1 MKKILK
7 KTLGTA
13 VILSTF
19 AFSSANAMTNLKGEQ
34 SHISSY
40 AGKGKWLVVQVWK
53 SDCKMCN
60 TAMPDLVKFAKKLPN
75 STVLGVTLDSNKHS
89 INAFNKRH
97 KVHFPTLKSTA
108 TEMNGYLKR
117 IADEGL
123 KGTPTYLI
131 YSPDGKLK
139 ALQPGLV
146 PAASIY
152 NFLNQQ

>member
-1 MKKILK
+1 
-7 KTLGTA
+7 
-13 VILSTF
+13 
-19 AFSSANAMTNLKGEQ
+19 MTNLQGQK

-60 TAMPDLVKFAKKLPN
+60 TAMPDLVKYAKRLPN
-75 STVLGVTLDSNKHS
+75 SKVLGVTLDTDKNA
-89 INAFNKRH
+89 INAFNHRH
-97 KVHFPTLKSTA
+97 KVTFPTLKSSVR
-108 TEMNGYLKR
+108 EMNGYLKK
-117 IADEGL
+117 IAGESL
-123 KGTPTYLI
+123 RGTPTYLI
-131 YSPDGKLK
+131 YSPDGQLK

>member
-7 KTLGTA
+7 KTFGAA
-13 VILSTF
+13 VILSAF
-19 AFSSANAMTNLKGEQ
+19 AVSSAQAMTNLKGEQ

-60 TAMPDLVKFAKKLPN
+60 TAMPDLVKFANKLPN
-75 STVLGVTLDSNKHS
+75 STVVGVTLDTNKNA

-97 KVHFPTLKSTA
+97 KVHFPTLKSSVQ
-108 TEMNGYLKR
+108 EMNGYLKQ

-123 KGTPTYLI
+123 TGTPTYLI
-131 YSPDGKLK
+131 YSPNGQLK
-139 ALQPGLV
+139 AMQPGLV

>member
-1 MKKILK
+1 MKNILK

-13 VILSTF
+13 VILSVF
-19 AFSSANAMTNLKGEQ
+19 AFSSAQAMTNLKGQQ
-34 SHISSY
+34 SHISSF

-60 TAMPDLVKFAKKLPN
+60 VAMPDLVKFSKKLPN
-75 STVLGVTLDSNKHS
+75 STVLGVTLDSNQNS

-97 KVHFPTLKSTA
+97 KVQFPTLKASA
-108 TEMNGYLKR
+108 NEMNGYLKR
-117 IADEGL
+117 IAGEGL
-123 KGTPTYLI
+123 TGTPTYLI
-131 YSPDGKLK
+131 YSPDGQLK
-139 ALQPGLV
+139 AMQPGMI